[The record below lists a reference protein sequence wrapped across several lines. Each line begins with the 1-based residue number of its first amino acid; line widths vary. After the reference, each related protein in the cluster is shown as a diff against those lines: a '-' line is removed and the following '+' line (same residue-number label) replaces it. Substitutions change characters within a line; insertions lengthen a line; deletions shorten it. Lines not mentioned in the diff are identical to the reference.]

1 MYAKLLQHK
10 KSLLRQYKNKFRCA
24 KLKIKHLEQQL
35 EKNKG
40 ENAAL
45 FNKLFNQNQIL
56 ALKKKKNKKIN

>member
-35 EKNKG
+35 E
-40 ENAAL
+40 NAAL